1 MRSCKLLKKSISLV
15 LSSLEFSPTYSRTFR
30 FPRSLRPRDL
40 LPEIKMLEVPGGCI
54 WSILSSPPILFI
66 ALLFLVTSHA
76 LLPTPLFANAEPITV
91 TDDLGRNVRFMKS
104 PERIVSLAPGLT
116 EVLFSLGL
124 DNRIV
129 GVTDYCNYPPEALS
143 KTRVGGLN
151 ANIERILALHPDL
164 VVGVAGLYQQEN
176 LTRFERFHIPYFVV
190 DPSSLEK
197 IFGTILVFGKI
208 ADVKKTAVE
217 RVRQLRA
224 RLDGV
229 RQRVRSLP
237 PVRLLYVVD
246 KEPLISVGKGSYLGD
261 LIREAGGINIAGG
274 LEKAYPILS
283 MEYVIQQDPQVII
296 LAMDADRTL
305 SDQERRYW
313 DRWSSLSA
321 VRYGKI
327 YKVDR
332 DLLNRPGPRIIDGL
346 EEMARL
352 LHP

>member
-1 MRSCKLLKKSISLV
+1 MRWMLV
-15 LSSLEFSPTYSRTFR
+15 GIIFT
-30 FPRSLRPRDL
+30 
-40 LPEIKMLEVPGGCI
+40 
-54 WSILSSPPILFI
+54 
-66 ALLFLVTSHA
+66 LFLLAPHA
-76 LLPTPLFANAEPITV
+76 YPLTPKSANAEPISV
-91 TDDLGRNVRFMKS
+91 TDDLGRDVRFMKP

-116 EVLFSLGL
+116 EILFSLGL
-124 DNRIV
+124 DDRIV
-129 GVTDYCNYPPEALS
+129 GVTDYCNFPQEALS

-164 VVGVAGLYQQEN
+164 VVAVAGLYQQEN
-176 LTRFERFHIPYFVV
+176 LSRFERFHIPYFVV

-208 ADVKKTAVE
+208 ADVKETAVE

-237 PVRLLYVVD
+237 PARLLYVVD
-246 KEPLISVGKGSYLGD
+246 KEPLISVGKGSYLAD

-274 LEKAYPILS
+274 LEKDYPMLS

-305 SDQERRYW
+305 SDQEKRYW

-321 VRYGKI
+321 VRDGKI

-332 DLLNRPGPRIIDGL
+332 DLLNRPGPRVMDGL
-346 EEMARL
+346 EELARL
-352 LHP
+352 LHPAIDFKPGR

>member
-1 MRSCKLLKKSISLV
+1 MRS
-15 LSSLEFSPTYSRTFR
+15 T
-30 FPRSLRPRDL
+30 
-40 LPEIKMLEVPGGCI
+40 
-54 WSILSSPPILFI
+54 FI
-66 ALLFLVTSHA
+66 AIIFTLIFLAPHPYLL
-76 LLPTPLFANAEPITV
+76 TPKSANAEPVTV
-91 TDDLGRNVRFMKS
+91 TDDLGRDVRFMKP

-116 EVLFSLGL
+116 EILFSLGL
-124 DNRIV
+124 DDRIV

-151 ANIERILALHPDL
+151 ANIERILALQPDL

-208 ADVKKTAVE
+208 TDAKENAVE
-217 RVRQLRA
+217 SVRQLRA
-224 RLDGV
+224 RLEGV
-229 RQRVRSLP
+229 RQSVRSLP
-237 PVRLLYVVD
+237 PARLLYVVD
-246 KEPLISVGKGSYLGD
+246 KEPLISVGKGSYLAD

-274 LEKAYPILS
+274 LEKAYPMLS

-305 SDQERRYW
+305 SDQEKRYW

-321 VRYGKI
+321 VRDGKI

-332 DLLNRPGPRIIDGL
+332 DLLNRPGPRILDGL
-346 EEMARL
+346 EELARL
-352 LHP
+352 LHPSIALQSVR